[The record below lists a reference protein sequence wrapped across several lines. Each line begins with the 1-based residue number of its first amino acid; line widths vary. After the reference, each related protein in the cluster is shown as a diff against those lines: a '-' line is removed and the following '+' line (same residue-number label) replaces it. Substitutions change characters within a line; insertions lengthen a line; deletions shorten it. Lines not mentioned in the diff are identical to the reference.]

1 MRSTS
6 TSLLT
11 LTVTMQA
18 AGAAS
23 QAPQSLEEEWNTAKN
38 MQVVLYDYKN
48 TKKKKRKIIVC
59 CDGTWNS
66 EHFKQ
71 PHTNVSR
78 TARAIKPYFE
88 PDREDPDKRPCPQV
102 VLYLHGIGTGTSQF
116 AQIKD
121 AVLGRGL

>member
-1 MRSTS
+1 
-6 TSLLT
+6 
-11 LTVTMQA
+11 MQTA
-18 AGAAS
+18 DTAS
-23 QAPQSLEEEWNTAKN
+23 QDPQSLEEESSTAE
-38 MQVVLYDYKN
+38 QLPLVLYDYSKR
-48 TKKKKRKIIVC
+48 TQKKKKIIVC

-88 PDREDPDKRPCPQV
+88 PGPNDRDKRPCPQV
-102 VLYLHGIGTGTSQF
+102 VLYQHGIGTGTSQF
-116 AQIKD
+116 ARIKD